1 MDKNS
6 KQLKGRCFVNPI
18 MNGFVMNNVLM
29 NDCFDLLCGDVG
41 VPDPIRPD
49 HENRSL
55 VADSQAVNLAS
66 ENNSLWTVAVLK
78 PKFLDES
85 FEFIPRRQ
93 ARIRIAAFG
102 FRGSGAKQQM
112 VADPLNAHAASAA
125 NGTRVVPRF
134 TCSRTAMRAH

>member
-1 MDKNS
+1 M
-6 KQLKGRCFVNPI
+6 NPI
-18 MNGFVMNNVLM
+18 LNRFVVNNVLM
-29 NDCFDLLCGDVG
+29 NDCFDLVGGDIG

-49 HENRSL
+49 HEDRSL

-93 ARIRIAAFG
+93 ARIWIAAFG
-102 FRGSGAKQQM
+102 FRGRGAKQQR

-125 NGTRVVPRF
+125 SGTRVVPRF

>member
-1 MDKNS
+1 MCIRDS
-6 KQLKGRCFVNPI
+6 HRDVEEVDFFLEELSDRLLIGGI
-18 MNGFVMNNVLM
+18 H
-29 NDCFDLLCGDVG
+29 DL
-41 VPDPIRPD
+41 
-49 HENRSL
+49 SL
-55 VADSQAVNLAS
+55 IHISEPTRQAVNLAS

-93 ARIRIAAFG
+93 ARIWITAFG

>member
-1 MDKNS
+1 M
-6 KQLKGRCFVNPI
+6 NPI
-18 MNGFVMNNVLM
+18 MNGFVMNNMLM
-29 NDCFDLLCGDVG
+29 NDCFDLLGCDAG

-49 HENRSL
+49 HEDRSL

-66 ENNSLWTVAVLK
+66 ENNAFRTVAVLK
-78 PKFLDES
+78 PSFLDES

-93 ARIRIAAFG
+93 ARLRITAFG
-102 FRGSGAKQQM
+102 FRGRGAKQQM

-134 TCSRTAMRAH
+134 TCSRTAMRVH

>member
-1 MDKNS
+1 
-6 KQLKGRCFVNPI
+6 

-29 NDCFDLLCGDVG
+29 NDCFDLLGGDAG

-49 HENRSL
+49 HEDRSL

-66 ENNSLWTVAVLK
+66 ENNSLWTVAVFK

-93 ARIRIAAFG
+93 ARIWITAFG
-102 FRGSGAKQQM
+102 FHGSGAKQQM